1 MILIVD
7 SGGANLASVRFAF
20 ERLGVATR
28 VSADPDEIRT
38 ADRVLLP
45 GVGAARPAMVRL
57 DATGMTTALRERDK
71 PVLGICLG
79 MQLLFEASG
88 EGEVACLGALPGRVT
103 RFAAADLRVPHMGWN
118 RVRWSRPHTLTAGLA
133 DGEWFYFVHSYRAA
147 TGSYTLGECDYGGAF
162 SAAVVQ
168 DNFAGFQFHPERS
181 GPAGARLLAAFAG
194 WSP

>member
-7 SGGANLASVRFAF
+7 NGGANLSSVRFAL
-20 ERLGVATR
+20 ERVGVAAR
-28 VSADPDEIRT
+28 VSADPEEILA

-45 GVGAARPAMVRL
+45 GVGAAGPAMARM
-57 DATGMTTALRERDK
+57 DARGVTEALRARDK

-79 MQLLFEASG
+79 MQLLFRSSG
-88 EGEVACLGALPGRVT
+88 EGDIACLDILPDRVS
-103 RFAAADLRVPHMGWN
+103 RFAGDGLRVPHMGWN
-118 RVRWSRPHTLTAGLA
+118 RVRWSRTHPLTAGLD
-133 DGEWFYFVHSYRAA
+133 DGNWFYFVHSYRAPMG
-147 TGSYTLGECDYGGAF
+147 TYTLGECDYGGAF

-181 GPAGARLLAAFAG
+181 GDAGASLLAAFAG